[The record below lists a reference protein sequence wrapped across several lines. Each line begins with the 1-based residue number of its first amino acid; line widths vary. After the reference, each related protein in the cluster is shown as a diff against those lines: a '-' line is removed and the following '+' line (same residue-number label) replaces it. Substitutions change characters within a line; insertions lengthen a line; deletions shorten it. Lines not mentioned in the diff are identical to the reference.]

1 MLTNHKKETRELWQN
16 VPKKRILVAC
26 NSWADLTRGP
36 FVVQLFRLPFRCPAA
51 SAGGLCALWSSTRA
65 INPDSK
71 ECDHDEVFMN
81 WSTYNLNASSLTANS
96 PLWVLGHHGDNI
108 CLDRT
113 GQSEVCFHF
122 NRSSQKN
129 KQHLL
134 NFSAGPPWML
144 L

>member
-1 MLTNHKKETRELWQN
+1 M
-16 VPKKRILVAC
+16 
-26 NSWADLTRGP
+26 
-36 FVVQLFRLPFRCPAA
+36 
-51 SAGGLCALWSSTRA
+51 
-65 INPDSK
+65 SK

-81 WSTYNLNASSLTANS
+81 WSTYNFNASSLTANS

-122 NRSSQKN
+122 NGSSQKN
-129 KQHLL
+129 KRHLL

-144 L
+144 LYCSNFYLLLFCVKTDHILFSFVYIFWSHFIGFSLVISRNCMELNENMFMHC